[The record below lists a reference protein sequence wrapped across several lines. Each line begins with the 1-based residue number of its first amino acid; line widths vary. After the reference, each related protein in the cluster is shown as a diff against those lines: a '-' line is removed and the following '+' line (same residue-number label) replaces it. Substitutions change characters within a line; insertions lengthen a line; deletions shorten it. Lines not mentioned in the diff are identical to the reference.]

1 MSSTLRERQI
11 SEAVSRMNLMGLR
24 EDAIRKFEQ
33 NGTVHLSAEDGTLGE
48 LTKDDLRM
56 IEQFEREHNAVVFL
70 VVRTLFGIA
79 VLDSLLYVSRYD
91 EEWEDEIESLKDGY
105 VLTYTV
111 NYLNPECSE
120 FGDIAFSTTPDG
132 EIIREG

>member
-56 IEQFEREHNAVVFL
+56 IKQFENEYNAVVYL

-91 EEWEDEIESLKDGY
+91 EEWEDEIENLKDGY
-105 VLTYTV
+105 VMTYTV
-111 NYLNPECSE
+111 NYLNPDCSE
-120 FGDIAFSTTPDG
+120 FGDIAFSTTPEG